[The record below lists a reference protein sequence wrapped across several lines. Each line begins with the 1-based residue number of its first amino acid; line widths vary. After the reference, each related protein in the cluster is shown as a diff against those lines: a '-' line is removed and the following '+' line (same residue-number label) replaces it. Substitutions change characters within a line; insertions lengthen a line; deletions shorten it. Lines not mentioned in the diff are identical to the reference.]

1 MNNGTGHASS
11 STDETLSNG
20 SHEASRDSNKFDY
33 SKDQKNSAIISN
45 GAINSNGAIDSNGVI
60 NSNSGHDSN
69 YTKEEQNNGNFECIC
84 LDVWNRKACQ
94 AYSRGRFDDRLTQQ
108 DEICGRRCCH
118 SAYGFEHENHNEIV
132 KEDNPDRINDGEMD
146 PGGNETDEQGTSST
160 PPQGETTIESDPK
173 MFEKKWMGIM
183 SVGVLCILAL
193 ILTFC
198 QVGSFTGCYVIFF
211 QLNDETNIFFLF

>member
-1 MNNGTGHASS
+1 MHSRKKKSIQKLQPPVPPGPPTSTTHKKNYHGSTLSQWYEANNEINETLGNSDFNSGAQETMNNGTGHASS

-94 AYSRGRFDDRLTQQ
+94 AYA
-108 DEICGRRCCH
+108 C
-118 SAYGFEHENHNEIV
+118 
-132 KEDNPDRINDGEMD
+132 
-146 PGGNETDEQGTSST
+146 
-160 PPQGETTIESDPK
+160 
-173 MFEKKWMGIM
+173 
-183 SVGVLCILAL
+183 
-193 ILTFC
+193 
-198 QVGSFTGCYVIFF
+198 
-211 QLNDETNIFFLF
+211 